1 MKIKTII
8 LLPALFVLALFS
20 ASCSVTEN
28 IPDDNAAGSGSA
40 AADRSS
46 ENDFPDIC
54 SFNATTLDGGE
65 FSEADLEGYDLTMI
79 NIWQTSCGPCVREMP
94 QLADLNTL
102 LPENVQMI
110 TYCLD
115 GGYFPEE
122 AASILAKAGLEA
134 LCLTDSDGDMLD
146 LINVV
151 MYVPTT
157 VFVDSGGRQ
166 IGEAQIGAPRNAA
179 DFYKDAINQALR
191 QLGKDEMP

>member
-8 LLPALFVLALFS
+8 FLLTLPALTLFS
-20 ASCSVTEN
+20 ASCGVPGN
-28 IPDDNAAGSGSA
+28 VPDDSA
-40 AADRSS
+40 AESDTAAEERPS
-46 ENDFPDIC
+46 ESDFPDIC
-54 SFNATTLDGGE
+54 SFNAATLDGGE
-65 FSEADLEGYDLTMI
+65 FSEADLDSYDLTMI

-94 QLADLNTL
+94 QLADLNAL
-102 LPENVQMI
+102 LPDNVQMI

-115 GGYFPEE
+115 AGYFPEE
-122 AASILAKAGLEA
+122 AASILAKAGLDTI
-134 LCLTDSDGDMLD
+134 CLTDSDGDMLD
-146 LINVV
+146 LINAV

-166 IGEAQIGAPRNAA
+166 IGEAQIGAPGNAV